1 MGRAVG
7 AATGAD
13 VPSGAG
19 TAAVIAGSDVLLAED
34 VALVRGG
41 RLLFEG
47 LSFRL
52 APGGAL
58 LVTGRNGAGKSSL
71 LRLVAGLLAPDAGTL
86 ANPFPTALLA
96 SDQALKPDRT
106 VASELAYWAG
116 MDGASADAVA
126 QAAEAMAVTA
136 LLPFRCG
143 QLSSGQRQRVAIA
156 RTLASG
162 ARLWLLDEPANALDT
177 ASEARLVAAVEAHRA
192 KGGLVMAA
200 THQPLGLQDAGSL
213 TL

>member
-1 MGRAVG
+1 
-7 AATGAD
+7 
-13 VPSGAG
+13 
-19 TAAVIAGSDVLLAED
+19 
-34 VALVRGG
+34 
-41 RLLFEG
+41 LLFED

-52 APGGAL
+52 EPGGAL
-58 LVTGRNGAGKSSL
+58 IVTGRNGAGKSSL

-86 ANPFPTALLA
+86 TNPFATALLA

-106 VASELAYWAG
+106 VARELAFWAG
-116 MDGASADAVA
+116 LDGASPEAVA
-126 QAAEAMAVTA
+126 RAAEAMAVTA

-143 QLSSGQRQRVAIA
+143 LLSSGQRQRVALA
-156 RTLASG
+156 RTLAGG

-192 KGGLVMAA
+192 AGGLVMAA
-200 THQPLGLQDAGSL
+200 THQPLGLEGAASL

>member
-1 MGRAVG
+1 MASAESLV
-7 AATGAD
+7 AD
-13 VPSGAG
+13 
-19 TAAVIAGSDVLLAED
+19 D
-34 VALVRGG
+34 VALMRGG

-52 APGGAL
+52 EAGGAL

-71 LRLVAGLLAPDAGTL
+71 LRLVAGLLAPDAGAL
-86 ANPFPTALLA
+86 SNPFATALLA

-106 VASELAYWAG
+106 VASELSFWAG
-116 MDGASADAVA
+116 LDGASPDAVA

-162 ARLWLLDEPANALDT
+162 ARLWLLDEPANALDA

-192 KGGLVMAA
+192 AGGLVLAA
-200 THQPLGLQDAGSL
+200 THQPLGLKDAGSL

>member
-1 MGRAVG
+1 MASAECLV
-7 AATGAD
+7 AD
-13 VPSGAG
+13 A
-19 TAAVIAGSDVLLAED
+19 

-52 APGGAL
+52 EAGGAL

-86 ANPFPTALLA
+86 SNPFATALLA

-106 VASELAYWAG
+106 VASELAFWAG
-116 MDGASADAVA
+116 LDGASPEAVSR
-126 QAAEAMAVTA
+126 AAEAMAVTA
-136 LLPFRCG
+136 LMPFRCG

-162 ARLWLLDEPANALDT
+162 ARLWLLDEPANALDA
-177 ASEARLVAAVEAHRA
+177 ASEERLVAAVEAHRQA
-192 KGGLVMAA
+192 GGLVLAA
-200 THQPLGLQDAGSL
+200 THQPLPLKEAGSL

>member
-1 MGRAVG
+1 VKASAESLV
-7 AATGAD
+7 AD
-13 VPSGAG
+13 G
-19 TAAVIAGSDVLLAED
+19 

-52 APGGAL
+52 EPGGAL
-58 LVTGRNGAGKSSL
+58 IITGRNGAGKSSL

-86 ANPFPTALLA
+86 SNPFATALLA

-106 VASELAYWAG
+106 VASELAFWAG
-116 MDGASADAVA
+116 MDGASADTVA
-126 QAAEAMAVTA
+126 AAAEAMAVTA

-156 RTLASG
+156 RTIASG

-192 KGGLVMAA
+192 AGGLVMAA
-200 THQPLGLQDAGSL
+200 THQPLGLTNAASL

>member
-1 MGRAVG
+1 MKARAESLV
-7 AATGAD
+7 AD
-13 VPSGAG
+13 
-19 TAAVIAGSDVLLAED
+19 AVT
-34 VALVRGG
+34 LVRGG

-86 ANPFPTALLA
+86 GNPFSTALLA

-106 VASELAYWAG
+106 VAGELAFWADL
-116 MDGASADAVA
+116 DGISADALA
-126 QAAEAMAVTA
+126 AAAETMAVTP
-136 LLPFRCG
+136 LLAFRCG

-156 RTLASG
+156 RTIASG

-177 ASEARLVAAVEAHRA
+177 ASEARLVAAIEAHRA
-192 KGGLVMAA
+192 NGGLVMAA
-200 THQPLGLQDAGSL
+200 THQPLPLADAAGL

>member
-1 MGRAVG
+1 LNGQSLI
-7 AATGAD
+7 AD
-13 VPSGAG
+13 K
-19 TAAVIAGSDVLLAED
+19 

-52 APGGAL
+52 EPGGAL

-71 LRLVAGLLAPDAGTL
+71 LRLVAGLLAPDAGAL
-86 ANPFPTALLA
+86 SNPFATALLA

-106 VASELAYWAG
+106 VASELAFWAG
-116 MDGASADAVA
+116 LDGASADAVVR
-126 QAAEAMAVTA
+126 AAEAMAV
-136 LLPFRCG
+136 LPLMPFRCG

-156 RTLASG
+156 RTIASG
-162 ARLWLLDEPANALDT
+162 ARLWLLDEPANALDI

-192 KGGLVMAA
+192 AGGLVLAA
-200 THQPLGLQDAGSL
+200 THQPLKLEGAAAL